1 MAIGWLVGP
10 LSRGL
15 PPQLLYIYIIH
26 TNHPKKRVQASQMT
40 MPNSPTPNTN
50 NTITGNNMNK
60 QVQAYAARQP
70 PLEGEPAEERRYRME
85 EEWQERQGEAS
96 EFGTGV
102 LCV

>member
-1 MAIGWLVGP
+1 
-10 LSRGL
+10 
-15 PPQLLYIYIIH
+15 
-26 TNHPKKRVQASQMT
+26 MT

-96 EFGTGV
+96 EFGTDV